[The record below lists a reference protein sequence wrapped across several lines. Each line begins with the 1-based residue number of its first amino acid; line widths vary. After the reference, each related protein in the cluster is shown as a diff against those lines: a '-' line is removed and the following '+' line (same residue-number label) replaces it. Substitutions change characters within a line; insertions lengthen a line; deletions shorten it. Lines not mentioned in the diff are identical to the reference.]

1 MSKHDCDTIS
11 TIRNK
16 VHVGNSSSASRSTY
30 YISNIWGAPVTPG
43 YYWKLLRFTD
53 CVDWLINLIIRY
65 IRLTWLFNLHR
76 EINFARKSAIVCTA
90 WFPSLTLFLISSS
103 LVLCIALLECLMK
116 RYKCFIFSANLFKAL
131 SHYKLYLFNTMYDS
145 LLLPLL
151 YIHFSRIATACVIPT
166 RTWMPPQCHLHS
178 PSHHW
183 LTGRITVQRAT
194 LSDRPLT
201 TWSYSIINCLG
212 YPYRKD
218 FANA

>member
-1 MSKHDCDTIS
+1 M
-11 TIRNK
+11 
-16 VHVGNSSSASRSTY
+16 
-30 YISNIWGAPVTPG
+30 TPG

-116 RYKCFIFSANLFKAL
+116 RYKCFIFFCQLVQGSFPLQRL
-131 SHYKLYLFNTMYDS
+131 SLQHYVLLIITTTIVYS
-145 LLLPLL
+145 LQSHRHCLCYP
-151 YIHFSRIATACVIPT
+151 HQDMNATPV
-166 RTWMPPQCHLHS
+166 PPSLAFT
-178 PSHHW
+178 P
-183 LTGRITVQRAT
+183 LTGRITAPRAT

-218 FANA
+218 LC